1 MRIFLPTVHSSS
13 AADEI
18 TFYPC
23 GRRVSNLFGWCWGS
37 SGNLWL
43 KESSLFL
50 SVASSKKRME
60 LCSSTL
66 HVVPCKLKI
75 IDVLYIQCPEFIIML
90 CNIEMLL
97 NVIWVSKISYKY
109 NVNVCCITCQLAG
122 TTLDLNSEEL
132 VNGQVSSQL

>member
-23 GRRVSNLFGWCWGS
+23 GRRVSNLLGWCWGS

-50 SVASSKKRME
+50 SVASSKKRIDR
-60 LCSSTL
+60 CSSTL
-66 HVVPCKLKI
+66 HVVPCMLKI

-90 CNIEMLL
+90 CKIEMLSK
-97 NVIWVSKISYKY
+97 VIWVSKISY
-109 NVNVCCITCQLAG
+109 NVNVCCIIWQLAG
-122 TTLDLNSEEL
+122 TALDLFSEQL
-132 VNGQVSSQL
+132 VSGQVSSQL